1 MTNRWSAIAL
11 LASVFLV
18 SGCTALLVGGAAA
31 GGYYVGKDE
40 RTTGEITDDGVITAA
55 VKTKFI
61 GDDLVKARNIN
72 VDTYRR
78 VVSLR
83 GTVDSAAAR
92 DRAIALARS
101 VDNVARVVADELV
114 VR

>member
-1 MTNRWSAIAL
+1 TRLFALAL
-11 LASVFLV
+11 LGSLFLV

-40 RTTGEITDDGVITAA
+40 RTTGEIADDGVITAA
-55 VKTKFI
+55 VKSKFI

-78 VVSLR
+78 VVTLV

-92 DRAIALARS
+92 DRAISLARS
-101 VDNVARVVADELV
+101 VNNVARVVADELV
-114 VR
+114 VK